1 MPGRT
6 GWGLGLWTLA
16 ATLSVVAS
24 MPKDDH
30 FRSVLRPAHWGG
42 LELPGKPASTKQR
55 RVHGAVHPHVI
66 QMPRSAPGQKTFR
79 VYLEMSPTQA
89 KSIYACRSPPRPG
102 IHILPRTRNTP
113 TGLGAVGWS
122 DKGVR
127 SGQCLATTTPPWS
140 SLWMSRTSNCIK

>member
-1 MPGRT
+1 MSGRT

-89 KSIYACRSPPRPG
+89 KSIYACRSPPALASTSCPARATHPQ
-102 IHILPRTRNTP
+102 
-113 TGLGAVGWS
+113 GLELLGGLTVVCVRGSVWRRLLYYGARCG
-122 DKGVR
+122 
-127 SGQCLATTTPPWS
+127 
-140 SLWMSRTSNCIK
+140 